1 MSYCAK
7 CNGTGRTFERVSE
20 SCYTCSGTGRR
31 GSSNDSCLFCGGSG
45 TKTTDKFITCNHCF
59 GNSTKPSNTT
69 AENFTSD
76 RRSGCCSLKGCL
88 VIVLIYLVIN
98 FLWAL
103 FANYDL
109 ISELLEAMNEYF
121 GK

>member
-1 MSYCAK
+1 
-7 CNGTGRTFERVSE
+7 
-20 SCYTCSGTGRR
+20 
-31 GSSNDSCLFCGGSG
+31 
-45 TKTTDKFITCNHCF
+45 
-59 GNSTKPSNTT
+59 
-69 AENFTSD
+69 
-76 RRSGCCSLKGCL
+76 L